1 MRKRLWPGALALGL
15 ALSLGACSSGATKQ
29 TPGASDT
36 ITVEAPNS
44 APTFTNNFNPF
55 SASETGPGLNIIY
68 EPLVATN
75 RAKGGTLIPWLAKSW
90 TWSADGRT
98 ATFVIRP
105 GVTFSDG
112 NPLTQQDVLYS
123 LELPLKNPK
132 VAGADYTSVKAVGS
146 DKVAVTWK
154 DPAYQSLLN
163 VKNINIVE
171 KKLWSGRDPLTY
183 VDKKPVGTGPFSIK
197 TFSPQAVTMAS
208 RSDYWGGK
216 PAMRDLR
223 YVAAT
228 SANVQ
233 TQLQNNSID
242 FCTCDI
248 DAKSYVSSDPKN
260 HHFIMAWDGSV
271 VSVMLNNAKAP
282 FNDVNVRRAFAS
294 AVDIDAIAK
303 LSSSKLPLTQP
314 PASRTGLS
322 TKTYEGWI
330 DPKYLTPR
338 RQDVAAAKADLRA
351 GGWSVR
357 GGALT
362 KGGKKYPITY
372 VAPSDTPF
380 LKTIGQLVV
389 QQIQQSLGIK
399 VTLSGGSG
407 ANTGSDIN
415 KGKFD
420 MAATWLSRGDSMYY
434 ALQQFDGRLIQ
445 PLGTES
451 VGGNNT
457 VRWKNGDF
465 DKILSQMAGTDD
477 ESRLKALSKQA
488 QAIFVDQVPTIPLF
502 SSGAAG
508 VASTLRW
515 TGWPDAENPA
525 YLANTGSGSE
535 FITTLLHL
543 KPATGKG

>member
-1 MRKRLWPGALALGL
+1 
-15 ALSLGACSSGATKQ
+15 
-29 TPGASDT
+29 
-36 ITVEAPNS
+36 
-44 APTFTNNFNPF
+44 
-55 SASETGPGLNIIY
+55 
-68 EPLVATN
+68 
-75 RAKGGTLIPWLAKSW
+75 
-90 TWSADGRT
+90 
-98 ATFVIRP
+98 
-105 GVTFSDG
+105 
-112 NPLTQQDVLYS
+112 
-123 LELPLKNPK
+123 
-132 VAGADYTSVKAVGS
+132 
-146 DKVAVTWK
+146 
-154 DPAYQSLLN
+154 
-163 VKNINIVE
+163 
-171 KKLWSGRDPLTY
+171 
-183 VDKKPVGTGPFSIK
+183 
-197 TFSPQAVTMAS
+197 MAA
-208 RSDYWGGK
+208 RGDYWGGK
-216 PAMRDLR
+216 LAVNRLR
-223 YVAAT
+223 FVAAT
-228 SANVQ
+228 SANIQ

-282 FNDVNVRRAFAS
+282 FDDVNVRRAFAN
-294 AVDIDAIAK
+294 AVDITAIAK
-303 LSSSKLPLTQP
+303 LSSSKLPLTQA
-314 PASRTGLS
+314 PASPTGLS
-322 TKTYEGWI
+322 TKTYKDWI
-330 DPKYLTPR
+330 DPKYLAPR
-338 RQDVAAAKADLRA
+338 AQDVAAAKADLRA
-351 GGWSVR
+351 GGWSVQ
-357 GGALT
+357 GGSLV

-389 QQIQQSLGIK
+389 RRIKQSLGIQ

-457 VRWKNGDF
+457 VRWKNDAF
-465 DKILSQMAGTDD
+465 DKILAQMAATDD
-477 ESRLKALSKQA
+477 QSRLKALSKQA
-488 QAIFVDQVPTIPLF
+488 QTIFVDQVPTIPLF

-508 VASTLRW
+508 VANTLRW
-515 TGWPDAENPA
+515 TGWPDPENPA

-543 KPATGKG
+543 KAAKG